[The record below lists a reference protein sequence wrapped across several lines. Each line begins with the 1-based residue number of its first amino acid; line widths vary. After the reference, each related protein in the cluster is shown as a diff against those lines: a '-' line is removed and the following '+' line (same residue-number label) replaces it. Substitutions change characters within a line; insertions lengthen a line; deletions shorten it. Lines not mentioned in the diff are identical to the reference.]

1 MMSEFSMMS
10 ELSIVIIISVVLL
23 VIILF
28 KTARIVPQR
37 EEFIVERLGKFSRT
51 LSAGLHILI
60 PFLDVVRYKRTLKE
74 QVFEVD
80 KQNSIT
86 RDNVALVIDGVLYLQ
101 VTDSK
106 LSCYGIDD
114 YRIAAQNLAQTSL
127 RSVIGKMDLDKTFE
141 ERETLNQ
148 AVVAAVD
155 EAAQNW
161 GIKVLRYEV
170 KDIEVSPDIMN
181 AMEKQMTAERDKRA
195 AIAQSE
201 GERQSK
207 INFAQGE
214 KEHSILTSEGLK
226 QELINKAEGAAA
238 EIKLKADATAEAII
252 KVAEALNKKGGEQA
266 ANLEVAKQYIKEFG
280 NLAKENN
287 TLIIPGDVS
296 NVASMVATAM
306 SVIDRTKKK

>member
-1 MMSEFSMMS
+1 MSEF
-10 ELSIVIIISVVLL
+10 SIVIIISVVLL

-28 KTARIVPQR
+28 KTAKIVPQR
-37 EEFIVERLGKFSRT
+37 QEFIVERLGKFSRT

-74 QVFEVD
+74 QVFEID

-86 RDNVALVIDGVLYLQ
+86 RDNVALGIDGVLYLQ

-106 LSCYGIDD
+106 LSCYGIED
-114 YRIAAQNLAQTSL
+114 YKIAAQNLAQTSL

-207 INFAQGE
+207 INAAQGE
-214 KEHSILTSEGLK
+214 KEHSILTSEGQK

-238 EIKLKADATAEAII
+238 EIKLKADATAEGS
-252 KVAEALNKKGGEQA
+252 K
-266 ANLEVAKQYIKEFG
+266 
-280 NLAKENN
+280 
-287 TLIIPGDVS
+287 TRS
-296 NVASMVATAM
+296 C
-306 SVIDRTKKK
+306 

>member
-1 MMSEFSMMS
+1 MSEF
-10 ELSIVIIISVVLL
+10 SIVIIISVVLL
-23 VIILF
+23 VILLF
-28 KTARIVPQR
+28 KTARVVPQR
-37 EEFIVERLGKFSRT
+37 QEFIVERLGKFSRT
-51 LSAGLHILI
+51 LSAGLHILV

-74 QVFEVD
+74 EVFEVS
-80 KQNSIT
+80 KQNCIT
-86 RDNVALVIDGVLYLQ
+86 KDNVALGIDGVLYLQ
-101 VTDSK
+101 VVNSK
-106 LSCYGIDD
+106 FSCYGIDD
-114 YRIAAQNLAQTSL
+114 YRVAAQNLAQTSL

-141 ERETLNQ
+141 ERERINQ

-155 EAAQNW
+155 EASQNW

-207 INFAQGE
+207 INLAQGE
-214 KEHSILTSEGLK
+214 KEQSILTSEGQK
-226 QELINKAEGAAA
+226 QELINNAEGTAT
-238 EIKLKADATAEAII
+238 EIKLKADATAGAITV
-252 KVAEALNKKGGEQA
+252 VAEALNKKGGEQA

-287 TLIIPGDVS
+287 TLIIPSDVS
-296 NVASMVATAM
+296 NVSSMLATAM
-306 SVIDRTKKK
+306 SVIDKTKKK

>member
-1 MMSEFSMMS
+1 MSEF
-10 ELSIVIIISVVLL
+10 SIVIIISVVLL

-37 EEFIVERLGKFSRT
+37 QEFIVERLGKFSRT

-86 RDNVALVIDGVLYLQ
+86 RDNVALGIDGVLYLQ

-114 YRIAAQNLAQTSL
+114 YKMAAQNLAQTSL

-207 INFAQGE
+207 INAAQGE
-214 KEHSILTSEGLK
+214 KEHSILTSEGEK

-238 EIKLKADATAEAII
+238 EIKLKADATAEAIM

-306 SVIDRTKKK
+306 SVIDKTKKK

>member
-1 MMSEFSMMS
+1 MGEFS
-10 ELSIVIIISVVLL
+10 IVVIISVALL
-23 VIILF
+23 IIILF
-28 KTARIVPQR
+28 KTARVVPQR
-37 EEFIVERLGKFSRT
+37 QEYIVERLGKFSKT

-60 PFLDVVRYKRTLKE
+60 PFLDVVKYKRTLKE
-74 QVFEVD
+74 EVFEVS
-80 KQNSIT
+80 KQNCIT
-86 RDNVALVIDGVLYLQ
+86 KDNVALGIDGVLYLQ
-101 VTDSK
+101 VMNSK

-114 YRIAAQNLAQTSL
+114 YRLAAQNLAQTSL

-207 INFAQGE
+207 INLAQGE
-214 KEHSILTSEGLK
+214 KEQSILTSEGQK
-226 QELINKAEGAAA
+226 QELINNAEGLAA
-238 EIKLKADATAEAII
+238 EIKLKADATADAIST
-252 KVAEALNKKGGEQA
+252 VAESLNKEGGEQA
-266 ANLEVAKQYIKEFG
+266 ANLEVAKQYVKEFG

-287 TLIIPGDVS
+287 TLIIPSDVNNIS
-296 NVASMVATAM
+296 SMLATAM
-306 SVIDRTKKK
+306 SVIDKTKKK

>member
-1 MMSEFSMMS
+1 MGEFS
-10 ELSIVIIISVVLL
+10 IVVIVSVALL
-23 VIILF
+23 IIILF

-37 EEFIVERLGKFSRT
+37 QEYIVERLGKFSKT

-74 QVFEVD
+74 EVFEVS
-80 KQNSIT
+80 KQNCIT
-86 RDNVALVIDGVLYLQ
+86 KDNVALGIDGVLYLQ
-101 VTDSK
+101 VMDSK

-114 YRIAAQNLAQTSL
+114 YRLAAQNLAQTSL

-195 AIAQSE
+195 AIAKSE

-207 INFAQGE
+207 INLAQGE
-214 KEHSILTSEGLK
+214 KEQSILTSEGQK
-226 QELINKAEGAAA
+226 QELINNAEGLAA
-238 EIKLKADATAEAII
+238 EIKLKADATAEAIS
-252 KVAEALNKKGGEQA
+252 KVAESLNKKGGEQA
-266 ANLEVAKQYIKEFG
+266 ANLEVAKQYVKEFG

-287 TLIIPGDVS
+287 TLIIPSDVN
-296 NVASMVATAM
+296 NVSSMIATAM
-306 SVIDRTKKK
+306 SVIDKTKKK

>member
-1 MMSEFSMMS
+1 MNEF
-10 ELSIVIIISVVLL
+10 SIVILITVILIVIVL
-23 VIILF
+23 F
-28 KTARIVPQR
+28 NTAKVVPQR
-37 EEFIVERLGKFSRT
+37 QEYIVERLGKFSRT
-51 LSAGLHILI
+51 LSAGLHLLV

-74 QVFEVD
+74 EVFEVS
-80 KQNSIT
+80 KQNCIT
-86 RDNVALVIDGVLYLQ
+86 KDNVALGIDGVLYLQ
-101 VTDSK
+101 VMDSK

-114 YRIAAQNLAQTSL
+114 YRLAAQNLAQTSL

-214 KEHSILTSEGLK
+214 KEHSILTSEGQK

-238 EIKLKADATAEAII
+238 EIKLKADATAGAITV
-252 KVAEALNKKGGEQA
+252 VAEALNREGGEQA
-266 ANLEVAKQYIKEFG
+266 ANLEVAKQYVKEFG

-287 TLIIPGDVS
+287 TLIIPSDVS
-296 NVASMVATAM
+296 NVSSMVATAM
-306 SVIDRTKKK
+306 SVIDKTKKQNK

>member
-1 MMSEFSMMS
+1 MSEFAINQF
-10 ELSIVIIISVVLL
+10 SIVIIISVVLL

-60 PFLDVVRYKRTLKE
+60 PFLDVVKYKRTLKE

-101 VTDSK
+101 VTNSK

-114 YRIAAQNLAQTSL
+114 YKMAAQNLAQTSL

-214 KEHSILTSEGLK
+214 KEHSILTSEGQK

-252 KVAEALNKKGGEQA
+252 KVAESLNKKGGEQA
-266 ANLEVAKQYIKEFG
+266 ARLEVAKQYIKEFG

-306 SVIDRTKKK
+306 SVIDKTKKK

>member
-1 MMSEFSMMS
+1 MSEFS
-10 ELSIVIIISVVLL
+10 IVVIISVVLL

-28 KTARIVPQR
+28 KTARIVPQKS
-37 EEFIVERLGKFSRT
+37 EFVIERLGKYNKV
-51 LSAGLHILI
+51 LEAGFHLLF
-60 PFLDVVRYKRTLKE
+60 PFLDIVKYKRTLKE
-74 QVFEVD
+74 EVFD
-80 KQNSIT
+80 ISKQNCIT
-86 RDNVALVIDGVLYLQ
+86 KDNVALGIDGVLYLQ
-101 VTDSK
+101 VTNSK

-114 YRIAAQNLAQTSL
+114 YKVAAQNLAQTSL

-214 KEHSILTSEGLK
+214 KEHSILTSEGQK

-238 EIKLKADATAEAII
+238 EIKLKADATAEAIV
-252 KVAEALNKKGGEQA
+252 KVAESLNKKGGEQA
-266 ANLEVAKQYIKEFG
+266 ANLEVAKQYIEEFG

-287 TLIIPGDVS
+287 TLIIPADVS

-306 SVIDRTKKK
+306 SVIDKTKKK

>member
-1 MMSEFSMMS
+1 MNEF
-10 ELSIVIIISVVLL
+10 SIVILITVILIVIVL
-23 VIILF
+23 F
-28 KTARIVPQR
+28 NTAKVVPQR
-37 EEFIVERLGKFSRT
+37 QEYIVERLGKFSRT
-51 LSAGLHILI
+51 LSAGLHLLV
-60 PFLDVVRYKRTLKE
+60 PFLDVVKYKRTLKE
-74 QVFEVD
+74 EVFEVS
-80 KQNSIT
+80 KQNCNT
-86 RDNVALVIDGVLYLQ
+86 KDNVALGIDGVLYLQ
-101 VTDSK
+101 VMNSK

-114 YRIAAQNLAQTSL
+114 YRLAAQNLAQTSL

-214 KEHSILTSEGLK
+214 KEHSILTSEGQK
-226 QELINKAEGAAA
+226 QELINNAEGTAA
-238 EIKLKADATAEAII
+238 EIKLKADATAGAITV
-252 KVAEALNKKGGEQA
+252 VAEALNREGGEQA
-266 ANLEVAKQYIKEFG
+266 ANLEVAKQYVKEFG

-287 TLIIPGDVS
+287 TLIIPSDVS
-296 NVASMVATAM
+296 NVSSMVATAM
-306 SVIDRTKKK
+306 SVIDKTKKQNK

>member
-1 MMSEFSMMS
+1 MGEFS
-10 ELSIVIIISVVLL
+10 IVVIISVVLL
-23 VIILF
+23 VYILF
-28 KTARIVPQR
+28 KTARVVPQR
-37 EEFIVERLGKFSRT
+37 QEFIVERLGKFSRT

-60 PFLDVVRYKRTLKE
+60 PFLDVVKYKRTLKE
-74 QVFEVD
+74 EVFEVS
-80 KQNSIT
+80 KQNCIT
-86 RDNVALVIDGVLYLQ
+86 KDNVALGIDGVLYLQ
-101 VTDSK
+101 VMDSK

-114 YRIAAQNLAQTSL
+114 YRLAAQNLAQTSL

-207 INFAQGE
+207 INLAEGE
-214 KEHSILTSEGLK
+214 KEQSILTSEGQK
-226 QELINKAEGAAA
+226 QELINNAEGIAA
-238 EIKLKADATAEAII
+238 EIKLKADATANAII
-252 KVAEALNKKGGEQA
+252 KVAEALNKKGGEEA
-266 ANLEVAKQYIKEFG
+266 ANLEVAKQYVKEFG
-280 NLAKENN
+280 NLAKESN
-287 TLIIPGDVS
+287 TLIIPSDVNNIS
-296 NVASMVATAM
+296 SMLATAM
-306 SVIDRTKKK
+306 SVIDKTKKKK

>member
-1 MMSEFSMMS
+1 MNDFSV
-10 ELSIVIIISVVLL
+10 VIIISVAFF
-23 VIILF
+23 IFILF
-28 KTARIVPQR
+28 KTARVVPQR
-37 EEFIVERLGKFSRT
+37 KEYIVERLGKYNRT

-60 PFLDVVRYKRTLKE
+60 PFLDVVRYIRTLKE
-74 QVFEVD
+74 EVFEVS
-80 KQNSIT
+80 KQNCIT
-86 RDNVALVIDGVLYLQ
+86 KDNVALGIDGVLYLQ
-101 VTDSK
+101 VMDSK

-114 YRIAAQNLAQTSL
+114 YRLAAQNLAQTSL

-155 EAAQNW
+155 EAAKNW

-207 INFAQGE
+207 INLAQGE
-214 KEHSILTSEGLK
+214 KEQSILTSEGQK
-226 QELINKAEGAAA
+226 QELINNAEGISA
-238 EIKLKADATAEAII
+238 EIKLKADATAEAIT
-252 KVAEALNKKGGEQA
+252 KVAEALNQKGGEQA
-266 ANLEVAKQYIKEFG
+266 ANLEVAKEYIKEFG
-280 NLAKENN
+280 NLAKESN
-287 TLIIPGDVS
+287 TLIIPSDVNNIS
-296 NVASMVATAM
+296 STVATAM
-306 SVIDRTKKK
+306 SVIEKVKKK

>member
-1 MMSEFSMMS
+1 MGEF
-10 ELSIVIIISVVLL
+10 SIVIIISVVLL
-23 VIILF
+23 VVILF
-28 KTARIVPQR
+28 KTARVVPQR
-37 EEFIVERLGKFSRT
+37 QEFIVERLGKFSKT

-74 QVFEVD
+74 EVFEVS
-80 KQNSIT
+80 KQNCIT
-86 RDNVALVIDGVLYLQ
+86 KDNVALGIDGVLYLQ
-101 VTDSK
+101 VINSK
-106 LSCYGIDD
+106 FSCYGIDD

-141 ERETLNQ
+141 ERERINQ

-201 GERQSK
+201 AERQSK
-207 INFAQGE
+207 INLAQGE
-214 KEHSILTSEGLK
+214 KEQSILTSEGQK

-238 EIKLKADATAEAII
+238 EIKLKADATAEAITT
-252 KVAEALNKKGGEQA
+252 VAESLNKKGGEQA
-266 ANLEVAKQYIKEFG
+266 ASLEVAKQYVKEFG

-287 TLIIPGDVS
+287 TLIIPSDVS
-296 NVASMVATAM
+296 NVSSMLATAM
-306 SVIDRTKKK
+306 SVIDKTKKK

>member
-1 MMSEFSMMS
+1 M
-10 ELSIVIIISVVLL
+10 
-23 VIILF
+23 
-28 KTARIVPQR
+28 
-37 EEFIVERLGKFSRT
+37 
-51 LSAGLHILI
+51 
-60 PFLDVVRYKRTLKE
+60 
-74 QVFEVD
+74 
-80 KQNSIT
+80 N
-86 RDNVALVIDGVLYLQ
+86 
-101 VTDSK
+101 SK

-114 YRIAAQNLAQTSL
+114 YRLAAQNLAQTSL

-207 INFAQGE
+207 INLAEGE
-214 KEHSILTSEGLK
+214 KEQSILTSEGQK
-226 QELINKAEGAAA
+226 QELINNAEGLAA
-238 EIKLKADATAEAII
+238 EIKLKADATAEAIT
-252 KVAEALNKKGGEQA
+252 KVAVALNQEGGEQA
-266 ANLEVAKQYIKEFG
+266 ANLEVAKQYVSEFG

-287 TLIIPGDVS
+287 TLIIPSDVNNIS
-296 NVASMVATAM
+296 SMLATAM
-306 SVIDRTKKK
+306 SVIDKTKKK

>member
-1 MMSEFSMMS
+1 MGEFS
-10 ELSIVIIISVVLL
+10 IVVIISVALL
-23 VIILF
+23 IIILF
-28 KTARIVPQR
+28 KTARVVPQR
-37 EEFIVERLGKFSRT
+37 QEYIVERLGKFSKT

-74 QVFEVD
+74 EVFEVS
-80 KQNSIT
+80 KQNCIT
-86 RDNVALVIDGVLYLQ
+86 KDNVALGIDGVLYLQ
-101 VTDSK
+101 VMDSK

-114 YRIAAQNLAQTSL
+114 YRLAAQNLAQTSL

-207 INFAQGE
+207 INLAQGE
-214 KEHSILTSEGLK
+214 KEQSILTSEGQK
-226 QELINKAEGAAA
+226 QELINNAEGLAA
-238 EIKLKADATAEAII
+238 EIKLKADATAEAIS
-252 KVAEALNKKGGEQA
+252 KVAESLNKKGGEQA
-266 ANLEVAKQYIKEFG
+266 ANLEVAKQYVKEFG

-287 TLIIPGDVS
+287 TLIIPSDVN
-296 NVASMVATAM
+296 NVSSMLATAM
-306 SVIDRTKKK
+306 SVIDKTKKKQ

>member
-1 MMSEFSMMS
+1 MSEFS
-10 ELSIVIIISVVLL
+10 IVIVISVFLL
-23 VIILF
+23 IILLF

-37 EEFIVERLGKFSRT
+37 QEFIVERLGKFSRT

-74 QVFEVD
+74 EVYEVS
-80 KQNSIT
+80 KQNCIT
-86 RDNVALVIDGVLYLQ
+86 KDNVALGIDGVLYLQ
-101 VTDSK
+101 VVNSK
-106 LSCYGIDD
+106 FSCYGIDD

-141 ERETLNQ
+141 ERERINQ
-148 AVVAAVD
+148 SVVAAVD
-155 EAAQNW
+155 EASQNW

-207 INFAQGE
+207 INLAQGE
-214 KEHSILTSEGLK
+214 KEQSILTSEGQK
-226 QELINKAEGAAA
+226 QELINNAEGIAA
-238 EIKLKADATAEAII
+238 EIKLKADATADAIVT
-252 KVAEALNKKGGEQA
+252 VAEALNIKGGEQA
-266 ANLEVAKQYIKEFG
+266 ASLDVAKQYVKEFG
-280 NLAKENN
+280 NLAKESN
-287 TLIIPGDVS
+287 TLIIPSDVNNIS
-296 NVASMVATAM
+296 SMLATAM
-306 SVIDRTKKK
+306 SVIDKTKKK

>member
-1 MMSEFSMMS
+1 MSEFAINQF
-10 ELSIVIIISVVLL
+10 SIVIIISVVLL

-60 PFLDVVRYKRTLKE
+60 PFLDVVKYKRTLKE

-207 INFAQGE
+207 INLAQGE
-214 KEHSILTSEGLK
+214 KEHSILTSEGQK

-238 EIKLKADATAEAII
+238 EIKLKADATAEAIM

-266 ANLEVAKQYIKEFG
+266 ANLEVAKQYIIEFG

-306 SVIDRTKKK
+306 SVIETTKKK

>member
-1 MMSEFSMMS
+1 MS
-10 ELSIVIIISVVLL
+10 ELSVVIIISVVLL
-23 VIILF
+23 VVLLF

-37 EEFIVERLGKFSRT
+37 QEFLVERLGKFSRT
-51 LSAGLHILI
+51 LSAGLHILV

-74 QVFEVD
+74 EVFEVT
-80 KQNSIT
+80 KQNCIT
-86 RDNVALVIDGVLYLQ
+86 KDNVALGIDGVLYLQ
-101 VTDSK
+101 VINSK
-106 LSCYGIDD
+106 FSCYGIDD

-141 ERETLNQ
+141 ERERINQ

-207 INFAQGE
+207 INLAQGE
-214 KEHSILTSEGLK
+214 KEQSILTSQGQK
-226 QELINKAEGAAA
+226 QELINKAEGTAA
-238 EIKLKADATAEAII
+238 EIKLKADATAGAIAV
-252 KVAEALNKKGGEQA
+252 VAEALNKKGGEQA

-287 TLIIPGDVS
+287 TLIIPSDIS
-296 NVASMVATAM
+296 NVSSMVATAM
-306 SVIDRTKKK
+306 SVIDKTKK

>member
-1 MMSEFSMMS
+1 MNEFSI
-10 ELSIVIIISVVLL
+10 LILITVILIVIVL
-23 VIILF
+23 F
-28 KTARIVPQR
+28 NTAKVVPQR
-37 EEFIVERLGKFSRT
+37 QEYIVERLGKFSRT
-51 LSAGLHILI
+51 LSAGLHLLV

-74 QVFEVD
+74 EVFEVS
-80 KQNSIT
+80 KQNCIT
-86 RDNVALVIDGVLYLQ
+86 KDNVALGIDGVLYLQ
-101 VTDSK
+101 VMDSK

-114 YRIAAQNLAQTSL
+114 YRLAAQNLAQTSL

-161 GIKVLRYEV
+161 GVKVLRYEV

-207 INFAQGE
+207 INLAEGD
-214 KEHSILTSEGLK
+214 KEQSILTSEGQK
-226 QELINKAEGAAA
+226 QELINNAEGLAA
-238 EIKLKADATAEAII
+238 EIKLKADATAEAIT
-252 KVAEALNKKGGEQA
+252 KVAKALNQEGGEQA
-266 ANLEVAKQYIKEFG
+266 ANLEVAKQYVSEFG

-287 TLIIPGDVS
+287 TLIIPSDVNNLS
-296 NVASMVATAM
+296 SMVATAM
-306 SVIDRTKKK
+306 SVIEKTKKK

>member
-1 MMSEFSMMS
+1 MSEF
-10 ELSIVIIISVVLL
+10 SIVIIISVFLL
-23 VIILF
+23 IILLF

-37 EEFIVERLGKFSRT
+37 QEFIVERLGKFSRT

-74 QVFEVD
+74 EVYEVS
-80 KQNSIT
+80 KQNCIT
-86 RDNVALVIDGVLYLQ
+86 KDNVALGIDGVLYLQ
-101 VTDSK
+101 VVNSK
-106 LSCYGIDD
+106 FSCYGIDD

-141 ERETLNQ
+141 ERERINQ
-148 AVVAAVD
+148 SVVAAVD
-155 EAAQNW
+155 EASQNW

-207 INFAQGE
+207 INLAQGE
-214 KEHSILTSEGLK
+214 KEQSILTSEGLK
-226 QELINKAEGAAA
+226 QELINNAEGIAA
-238 EIKLKADATAEAII
+238 EIKLKADATADAIVT
-252 KVAEALNKKGGEQA
+252 VAEALNIKGGEQA
-266 ANLEVAKQYIKEFG
+266 ASLDVAKQYVKEFG
-280 NLAKENN
+280 NLAKESN
-287 TLIIPGDVS
+287 TLIIPSDVNNIS
-296 NVASMVATAM
+296 SMLATAM
-306 SVIDRTKKK
+306 SVIDKTKKK

>member
-1 MMSEFSMMS
+1 MSEFSI
-10 ELSIVIIISVVLL
+10 LVVISVVFL

-28 KTARIVPQR
+28 KTARVVPQR
-37 EEFIVERLGKFSRT
+37 QEYIVERLGKFSRI

-74 QVFEVD
+74 EVFEVT
-80 KQNSIT
+80 KQNCIT
-86 RDNVALVIDGVLYLQ
+86 KDNVALGIDGVLYLQ
-101 VTDSK
+101 VINSK
-106 LSCYGIDD
+106 FSCYGIDD

-141 ERETLNQ
+141 ERERINQ

-207 INFAQGE
+207 INLAQGE
-214 KEHSILTSEGLK
+214 KEQSILTSEGQK
-226 QELINKAEGAAA
+226 QELINNAEGTAA
-238 EIKLKADATAEAII
+238 EIKLKADATAGAITV
-252 KVAEALNKKGGEQA
+252 VAEALNKKGGEQA
-266 ANLEVAKQYIKEFG
+266 ANLEVAKQYVKEFG

-287 TLIIPGDVS
+287 TLIIPSDVS
-296 NVASMVATAM
+296 NVSSMVATAM
-306 SVIDRTKKK
+306 SVIDKTKKQK

>member
-1 MMSEFSMMS
+1 MGEFS
-10 ELSIVIIISVVLL
+10 IVVIISVLLL
-23 VIILF
+23 VYILF
-28 KTARIVPQR
+28 KTARVVPQR
-37 EEFIVERLGKFSRT
+37 QEFIVERLGKFNRT

-60 PFLDVVRYKRTLKE
+60 PFLDVVKYKRTLKE
-74 QVFEVD
+74 EVFEVS
-80 KQNSIT
+80 KQNCIT
-86 RDNVALVIDGVLYLQ
+86 KDNVALGIDGVLYLQ
-101 VTDSK
+101 VMDSK

-114 YRIAAQNLAQTSL
+114 YRLAAQNLAQTSL

-207 INFAQGE
+207 INLAEGE
-214 KEHSILTSEGLK
+214 KEQSILTSEGQK
-226 QELINKAEGAAA
+226 QELINNAEGIAA
-238 EIKLKADATAEAII
+238 EIKLKADATANAIT
-252 KVAEALNKKGGEQA
+252 KVAEALNKKGGEEA
-266 ANLEVAKQYIKEFG
+266 ANLEVAKQYVKEFG
-280 NLAKENN
+280 NLAKESN
-287 TLIIPGDVS
+287 TLIIPSDVNNIS
-296 NVASMVATAM
+296 SMLATAM
-306 SVIDRTKKK
+306 SVIDKTKKKK

>member
-1 MMSEFSMMS
+1 MGEF
-10 ELSIVIIISVVLL
+10 SIVIIISVVLL

-28 KTARIVPQR
+28 KTARVVPQR
-37 EEFIVERLGKFSRT
+37 QEFLVERLGKFSRT

-60 PFLDVVRYKRTLKE
+60 PFLDIVKYKRTLKE
-74 QVFEVD
+74 EVFEVS
-80 KQNSIT
+80 KQNCIT
-86 RDNVALVIDGVLYLQ
+86 KDNVALGIDGVLYLQ
-101 VTDSK
+101 VINSK
-106 LSCYGIDD
+106 FSCYGIDD
-114 YRIAAQNLAQTSL
+114 YRVAAQNLAQTSL

-141 ERETLNQ
+141 ERERINQ
-148 AVVAAVD
+148 SVVAAVD

-201 GERQSK
+201 AERQSK
-207 INFAQGE
+207 INLAQGE
-214 KEHSILTSEGLK
+214 KEQSILTSEGQK
-226 QELINKAEGAAA
+226 QELINKAEGKAA
-238 EIKLKADATAEAII
+238 EIKLKADATADAITT
-252 KVAEALNKKGGEQA
+252 VAESLNKKGGEQA
-266 ANLEVAKQYIKEFG
+266 ANLEVAKQYIEEFG

-306 SVIDRTKKK
+306 SVIDKTKKK

>member
-1 MMSEFSMMS
+1 MSEF
-10 ELSIVIIISVVLL
+10 SIVIIISVVLL

-28 KTARIVPQR
+28 KTAKVVPQR

-60 PFLDVVRYKRTLKE
+60 PFLDVVKYKRTLKE

-101 VTDSK
+101 VTNSK
-106 LSCYGIDD
+106 LSCYGIED
-114 YRIAAQNLAQTSL
+114 YVIAATNLAQTSL

-207 INFAQGE
+207 INLAQGE
-214 KEHSILTSEGLK
+214 KEHSILTSEGQK

-238 EIKLKADATAEAII
+238 EIKLKADATAEAIM

-306 SVIDRTKKK
+306 SVIDKTKKK

>member
-1 MMSEFSMMS
+1 MNEFSI
-10 ELSIVIIISVVLL
+10 LILITVILIVIVL
-23 VIILF
+23 F
-28 KTARIVPQR
+28 NTAKVVPQR
-37 EEFIVERLGKFSRT
+37 QEYIVERLGKFSRT
-51 LSAGLHILI
+51 LSAGLHLLV

-74 QVFEVD
+74 EVFEVS
-80 KQNSIT
+80 KQNCIT
-86 RDNVALVIDGVLYLQ
+86 KDNVALGIDGVLYLQ
-101 VTDSK
+101 VMDSK

-114 YRIAAQNLAQTSL
+114 YRLAAQNLAQTSL

-207 INFAQGE
+207 INLAEGE
-214 KEHSILTSEGLK
+214 KEQSILTSEGQK
-226 QELINKAEGAAA
+226 QELINNAEGLAAV
-238 EIKLKADATAEAII
+238 IKLNADATAVAITKGKALI
-252 KVAEALNKKGGEQA
+252 KWRTSSESRSGETVCFRVW
-266 ANLEVAKQYIKEFG
+266 E
-280 NLAKENN
+280 
-287 TLIIPGDVS
+287 S
-296 NVASMVATAM
+296 C
-306 SVIDRTKKK
+306 

>member
-1 MMSEFSMMS
+1 MSEF
-10 ELSIVIIISVVLL
+10 SIVIIISVFLL
-23 VIILF
+23 IILLF

-37 EEFIVERLGKFSRT
+37 QEFIVERLGKFSRT

-74 QVFEVD
+74 EVYEVS
-80 KQNSIT
+80 KQNCIT
-86 RDNVALVIDGVLYLQ
+86 KDNVALGIDGVLYLQ
-101 VTDSK
+101 VVNSK
-106 LSCYGIDD
+106 FSCYGIDD

-141 ERETLNQ
+141 ERERINQ
-148 AVVAAVD
+148 SVVAAVD
-155 EAAQNW
+155 EASQNW

-207 INFAQGE
+207 INLAQGE
-214 KEHSILTSEGLK
+214 KEQSILTSEGQK
-226 QELINKAEGAAA
+226 QELINNAKGIAA
-238 EIKLKADATAEAII
+238 EIKLKADATADAIVT
-252 KVAEALNKKGGEQA
+252 VAEALNIKGGEQA
-266 ANLEVAKQYIKEFG
+266 ASLDVAKQYVKEFG
-280 NLAKENN
+280 NLAKESN
-287 TLIIPGDVS
+287 TLIIPSDVNNIS
-296 NVASMVATAM
+296 SMLATAM
-306 SVIDRTKKK
+306 SVIDKTKKK

>member
-1 MMSEFSMMS
+1 MS
-10 ELSIVIIISVVLL
+10 ELSVVIIISVVLL
-23 VIILF
+23 VVLLF

-37 EEFIVERLGKFSRT
+37 QEFLVERLGKFSRT
-51 LSAGLHILI
+51 LSAGLHILV

-74 QVFEVD
+74 EVFEVT
-80 KQNSIT
+80 KQNCIT
-86 RDNVALVIDGVLYLQ
+86 KDNVALGIDGVLYLQ
-101 VTDSK
+101 VINSK
-106 LSCYGIDD
+106 FSCYGIDD

-141 ERETLNQ
+141 ERERINQ

-207 INFAQGE
+207 INLAQGE
-214 KEHSILTSEGLK
+214 KEQSILTSEGQK
-226 QELINKAEGAAA
+226 QELINKAEGIAA
-238 EIKLKADATAEAII
+238 EIKLKADATADAITT
-252 KVAEALNKKGGEQA
+252 VAEALNIKGGEQA
-266 ANLEVAKQYIKEFG
+266 ARLDVAKQYVKEFG
-280 NLAKENN
+280 NLAKESN
-287 TLIIPGDVS
+287 TLIIPSDVNNIS
-296 NVASMVATAM
+296 SMLATAM
-306 SVIDRTKKK
+306 SVIDKTKKK

>member
-1 MMSEFSMMS
+1 MGEFS
-10 ELSIVIIISVVLL
+10 IVVIVSVLL
-23 VIILF
+23 LVYILF
-28 KTARIVPQR
+28 KTARVVPQR
-37 EEFIVERLGKFSRT
+37 QEFIVERLGKFNRT

-60 PFLDVVRYKRTLKE
+60 PFLDVVKYKRTLKE
-74 QVFEVD
+74 EVFEVS
-80 KQNSIT
+80 KQNCIT
-86 RDNVALVIDGVLYLQ
+86 KDNVALGIDGVLYLQ
-101 VTDSK
+101 VMDSK

-114 YRIAAQNLAQTSL
+114 YRLAAQNLAQTSL

-207 INFAQGE
+207 INLAEGE
-214 KEHSILTSEGLK
+214 KEQSILTSEGQK
-226 QELINKAEGAAA
+226 QELINNAEGIAA
-238 EIKLKADATAEAII
+238 EIKLKADATANAIT
-252 KVAEALNKKGGEQA
+252 KVAEALNKKGGEEA
-266 ANLEVAKQYIKEFG
+266 ANLEVAKQYVKEFG
-280 NLAKENN
+280 NLAKESN
-287 TLIIPGDVS
+287 TLIIPSDVNNIS
-296 NVASMVATAM
+296 SMLATAM
-306 SVIDRTKKK
+306 SVIDKTKKKK

>member
-1 MMSEFSMMS
+1 MSEFSV
-10 ELSIVIIISVVLL
+10 IVIVSAALIVL
-23 VIILF
+23 ILF
-28 KTARIVPQR
+28 KTARVVPQR
-37 EEFIVERLGKFSRT
+37 QEYIVERLGKYNKT
-51 LSAGLHILI
+51 LVAGFHILV
-60 PFLDVVRYKRTLKE
+60 PFLDVIRYKRTLKE
-74 QVFEVD
+74 EVFEVS
-80 KQNSIT
+80 KQNCIT
-86 RDNVALVIDGVLYLQ
+86 KDNVALGIDGVLYLQ
-101 VTDSK
+101 VMDSK

-114 YRIAAQNLAQTSL
+114 YRVAAQNLAQTSL

-207 INFAQGE
+207 INLAQGE
-214 KEHSILTSEGLK
+214 KEQSILTSEGQK
-226 QELINKAEGAAA
+226 QELINNAEGLAA
-238 EIKLKADATAEAII
+238 EIKLKAEATAEAIT
-252 KVAEALNKKGGEQA
+252 KVAEALNQKGGEQA
-266 ANLEVAKQYIKEFG
+266 ANLEVAKQYVKEFG

-287 TLIIPGDVS
+287 TLIIPSDVN
-296 NVASMVATAM
+296 NVSSVVATAM
-306 SVIDRTKKK
+306 SVIEKTKKK

>member
-1 MMSEFSMMS
+1 MGEF
-10 ELSIVIIISVVLL
+10 SIVIIISVVFL

-28 KTARIVPQR
+28 KTARVVPQR
-37 EEFIVERLGKFSRT
+37 QEFIVERLGKFSKT

-74 QVFEVD
+74 EVFEVT
-80 KQNSIT
+80 KQSCIT
-86 RDNVALVIDGVLYLQ
+86 KDNVALGIDGVLYIQ
-101 VTDSK
+101 VINSK
-106 LSCYGIDD
+106 SSCYGIDD

-141 ERETLNQ
+141 ERERINQ

-170 KDIEVSPDIMN
+170 KDIEVSSDIMN

-207 INFAQGE
+207 INLAQGE
-214 KEHSILTSEGLK
+214 KEQSILTSEGQK
-226 QELINKAEGAAA
+226 QELINNAEGTAA
-238 EIKLKADATAEAII
+238 EIKLKADATANAII
-252 KVAEALNKKGGEQA
+252 VVAESLNKKGGEQA
-266 ANLEVAKQYIKEFG
+266 ASLEVAKQYIEEFG

-306 SVIDRTKKK
+306 SVIDKTKKK